1 MPNAVGALPV
11 HEALNRDTSREGIQ
25 DVLLVPADVRQVRLT
40 AMATKNGVAV
50 TEKGDS
56 KSLSVLRA

>member
-1 MPNAVGALPV
+1 M
-11 HEALNRDTSREGIQ
+11 
-25 DVLLVPADVRQVRLT
+25 LLVPADVRQVRLT